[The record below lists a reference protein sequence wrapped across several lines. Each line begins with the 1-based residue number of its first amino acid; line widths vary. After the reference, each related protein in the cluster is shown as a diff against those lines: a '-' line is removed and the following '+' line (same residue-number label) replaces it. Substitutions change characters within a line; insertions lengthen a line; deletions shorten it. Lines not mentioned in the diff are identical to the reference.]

1 MRETCQICMLY
12 EATTRVKMGVL
23 LVLTCHT
30 CLIELRAMLK
40 HAFKDSEAERN
51 AKRVEERREEQ
62 RREDHGVAEAGEA
75 AAQGAPRSEQVD
87 VEGVRGVDGD
97 SQEGDGDGSEGVL
110 EVGRTH
116 GTVQCD

>member
-23 LVLTCHT
+23 LVLTCHA

-75 AAQGAPRSEQVD
+75 AAQGAGVE

-116 GTVQCD
+116 GKVQCD